1 MKMLE
6 VTKFLFVSISLALLV
21 FLGCSSIE
29 QQRNYIPVELNI
41 IQRINIDFIPQ
52 KCVYSSSDRTVF
64 ISEKNSNTI
73 HIFKYGKRINTIGG
87 LGFENTNFHKLSDIT
102 LAPDGKLLAL
112 DSFQKKIK
120 KFDIDGQWIT
130 DLNLDLFSK
139 PTLFDIST
147 EETFYIYDDNKKEI
161 VITKTFHEDDFYSF
175 GKFQLIQ
182 PDKLVLTKNS
192 IVIYDIACDKTFVFD
207 TLGQFRKE
215 LNGYIQFDK
224 NQEYKLESHYLL
236 HRSSGQKF
244 AISTNTWNDFFIK
257 KKYVILLSDNEI
269 WIAEFTYETR

>member
-1 MKMLE
+1 MPEIKR
-6 VTKFLFVSISLALLV
+6 LFFVLISLTLLV
-21 FLGCSSIE
+21 FFGCSSIE

-52 KCVYSSSDRTVF
+52 KCVYSSSDRTAF
-64 ISEKNSNTI
+64 ISEKNLNNI

-120 KFDIDGQWIT
+120 KIDVDGQWIT

-147 EETFYIYDDNKKEI
+147 EETFYIYDDNRKEI

-182 PDKLVLTKNS
+182 PEKLVLTKNS
-192 IVIYDIACDKTFVFD
+192 LVIYDTACDKTFVYD
-207 TLGQFRKE
+207 KLGQFRKE

-224 NQEYKLESHYLL
+224 NQEYKLETHYLL
-236 HRSSGQKF
+236 HYSSGQKF
-244 AISTNTWNDFFIK
+244 AISTNTWNDFFIERN
-257 KKYVILLSDNEI
+257 YVMLLSDNEV
-269 WIAEFTYETR
+269 WIAEFTYEIR